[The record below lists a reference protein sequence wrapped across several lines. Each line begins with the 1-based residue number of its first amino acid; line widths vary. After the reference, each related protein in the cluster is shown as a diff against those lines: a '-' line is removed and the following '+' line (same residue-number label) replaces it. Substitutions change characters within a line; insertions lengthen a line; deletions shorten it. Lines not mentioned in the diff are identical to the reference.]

1 MRTRGVMRANVADV
15 ASTATSIPGYPYAP
29 GRLIVPSIV
38 VMPGSPYMENG
49 MQYGAFTARF
59 SVELIMGTAAN
70 QVTSSGLDDQIENAL
85 TGFLDSGYLI
95 ESVSAPYALEANGQQ
110 YLAATIIVTN
120 QLRP

>member
-1 MRTRGVMRANVADV
+1 MSTLGVMRANVADV